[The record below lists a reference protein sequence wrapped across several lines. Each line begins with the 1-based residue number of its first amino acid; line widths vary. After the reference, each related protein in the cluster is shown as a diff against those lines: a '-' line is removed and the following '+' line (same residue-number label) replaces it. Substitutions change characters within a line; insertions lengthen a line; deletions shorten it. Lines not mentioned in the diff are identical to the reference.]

1 MFLKIFDYFFI
12 YLAAQIRYFHAQA
25 LAMNI
30 GSFEELVMTAELSA
44 LVITAAS
51 IGFLHTILGP
61 DHYLPFI
68 MMSWARKWSRA
79 KTIVITFLCG
89 LGHIA
94 SSVVLG
100 LIGVSMGLAV
110 KKLEFVEST
119 RGNLAA
125 WLLIAFGLAYLVWGL
140 RRAYRNRPHK
150 HTHVHTGEAEHG
162 HPHSHHLEH
171 SHIHNGKSDSSI
183 TPWALFAIFVFG
195 PCEPLIPILMYPAA
209 KNSFFGVLL
218 VAFVFGTAT
227 IATMLGAVLLA
238 NAGVNF
244 LPLAKLQR
252 FAHVIAGATIL
263 FCGLAIQF
271 LGL

>member
-1 MFLKIFDYFFI
+1 
-12 YLAAQIRYFHAQA
+12 
-25 LAMNI
+25 MN
-30 GSFEELVMTAELSA
+30 AELSA
-44 LVITAAS
+44 LVVTAAS
-51 IGFLHTILGP
+51 IGFLHTLLGP

-68 MMSWARKWSRA
+68 MMSWARKWSRT

-94 SSVVLG
+94 SSIVLG
-100 LIGVSMGLAV
+100 MIGVSLGLAV
-110 KKLEFVEST
+110 KKLEIIESS
-119 RGNLAA
+119 RGNIAA

-140 RRAYRNRPHK
+140 RRAYKNKP
-150 HTHVHTGEAEHG
+150 HVHAHFHPGAEEHE
-162 HPHSHHLEH
+162 HPHDHHSEH
-171 SHIHNGKSDSSI
+171 SHVHNGASRSSI

-209 KNSFFGVLL
+209 KIGFFGVVM
-218 VAFVFGTAT
+218 VAFVFGSVT

-238 NAGVNF
+238 GSGVNF
-244 LPLAKLQR
+244 LPLAKVQR

-263 FCGLAIQF
+263 LCGMAIQF